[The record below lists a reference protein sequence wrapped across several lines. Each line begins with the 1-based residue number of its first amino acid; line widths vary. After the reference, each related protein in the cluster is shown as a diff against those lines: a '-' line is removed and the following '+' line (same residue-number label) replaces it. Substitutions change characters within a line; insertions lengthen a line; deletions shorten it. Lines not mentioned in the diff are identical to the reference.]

1 MPQVRPLSVLT
12 PGDTAA
18 FGRRLHGEVLLPGQP
33 EYDAARALW
42 NARIDRHPAL
52 IVRCADVDDVVQ
64 TVELACSQHVP
75 LAVRGGGHGVAG
87 HALCDGG
94 VVIDLSQLR
103 DVMVNTAIG
112 TARVGGGALWSDV
125 DRATQEFGLATPGGI
140 VSTTGV
146 GGLTLGGG
154 YGWLGRL
161 HGLAAD
167 NVESFEVVTADG
179 RVLTAHAGEHDNLFW
194 GLRGGGGNFGVVTA
208 LEFRL
213 HRVGP
218 DVLFGPTIH
227 RLEDAPAVLRHYRDF
242 AEDAPRECTVYVDF
256 FTAPPLPFLPRDLH
270 GRKLVALVQC
280 FVGDL
285 GVGEQTLAPLRSFGR
300 PVADLVAVRPYTAVQ
315 SFSDATYEKG
325 WRNYWNA
332 HNLAVLDDSAI
343 ATLVGLAAT
352 LPTPQS
358 DIIVFQLGGA
368 IADVPPEATAYPHRD
383 ARFVVSPGARWSH
396 PLHDEACL
404 GWVRRCHAALAD
416 HATGGAYVNFI
427 AERYGRAREAFGVN
441 YPRLA
446 EVKRRYDPDNI
457 FRSTH
462 NVPPAR

>member
-1 MPQVRPLSVLT
+1 MRPLE
-12 PGDTAA
+12 PR
-18 FGRRLHGEVLLPGQP
+18 GRGGAV
-33 EYDAARALW
+33 W
-42 NARIDRHPAL
+42 
-52 IVRCADVDDVVQ
+52 ADVDGATQ
-64 TVELACSQHVP
+64 AFGS
-75 LAVRGGGHGVAG
+75 RR
-87 HALCDGG
+87 
-94 VVIDLSQLR
+94 LR
-103 DVMVNTAIG
+103 DCVDD
-112 TARVGGGALWSDV
+112 RVAASPW
-125 DRATQEFGLATPGGI
+125 R
-140 VSTTGV
+140 
-146 GGLTLGGG
+146 G

-179 RVLTAHAGEHDNLFW
+179 RVLTAHAGEYHYLFW

-208 LEFRL
+208 FDFRL

-218 DVLFGPTIH
+218 DVLFGPTLY

-242 AEDAPRECTVYVDF
+242 ANDAPRECTVYVDF

-285 GVGEQTLAPLRSFGR
+285 AIGEQTPGAASQLRPSRGRSRRRSPIHGGPELFRRHLREGLAQL
-300 PVADLVAVRPYTAVQ
+300 L
-315 SFSDATYEKG
+315 
-325 WRNYWNA
+325 NA
-332 HNLAVLDDSAI
+332 HNLATLDAAAI
-343 ATLVGLAAT
+343 ETLIGLAAT

-358 DIIVFQLGGA
+358 DIILFQLGGA
-368 IADVPPEATAYPHRD
+368 IADVAEDATAYPHRS

-427 AERYGRAREAFGVN
+427 AEPYGRARDAFGAN
-441 YPRLA
+441 YARLA
-446 EVKRRYDPDNI
+446 ELKHRYDPDNI
-457 FRSTH
+457 FRLHAQRPTDRVIADLTRATRDRDRRRAS
-462 NVPPAR
+462 PAGTE